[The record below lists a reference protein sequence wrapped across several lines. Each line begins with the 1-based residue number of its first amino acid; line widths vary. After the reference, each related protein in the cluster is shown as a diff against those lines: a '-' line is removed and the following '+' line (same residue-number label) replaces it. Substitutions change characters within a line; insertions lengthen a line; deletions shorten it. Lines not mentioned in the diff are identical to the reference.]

1 MTFIKIQN
9 VVINT
14 NYIAAVRFNNQ
25 TDRGTPITAGSAE
38 NRRSNGDSEKKS
50 VSVLVAIPKS
60 PLFEW
65 ETVSSNHCKE
75 EWIEFTDLAAKALED
90 YFSSFNNVVDL
101 LPQSQEI
108 SLI

>member
-25 TDRGTPITAGSAE
+25 TGS
-38 NRRSNGDSEKKS
+38 DKKS
-50 VSVLVAIPKS
+50 VSVLVATPKS
-60 PLFEW
+60 SLFEW
-65 ETVSSNHCKE
+65 EIVTSNNCKE
-75 EWIEFTDLAAKALED
+75 EWMEFTGVAAKALED

-101 LPQSQEI
+101 LPQCHEK

>member
-25 TDRGTPITAGSAE
+25 TGS
-38 NRRSNGDSEKKS
+38 DKKS
-50 VSVLVAIPKS
+50 VSVLVATPKS
-60 PLFEW
+60 SLFEW
-65 ETVSSNHCKE
+65 EIVTSNNRKE
-75 EWIEFTDLAAKALED
+75 EWMEFTGVAAKALED
-90 YFSSFNNVVDL
+90 YFSSCNNVVDL
-101 LPQSQEI
+101 LPQCHET

>member
-1 MTFIKIQN
+1 MAFIKIQN

-25 TDRGTPITAGSAE
+25 TGS
-38 NRRSNGDSEKKS
+38 DKKC

-60 PLFEW
+60 SLFEW
-65 ETVSSNHCKE
+65 ETVSSNNRKE
-75 EWIEFTDLAAKALED
+75 EWMEFTGQAAKALED

-101 LPQSQEI
+101 LPQCHETTVI
-108 SLI
+108 

>member
-25 TDRGTPITAGSAE
+25 TD
-38 NRRSNGDSEKKS
+38 SEKKS
-50 VSVLVAIPKS
+50 VSVLVAIPKP

-65 ETVSSNHCKE
+65 ETVSSSHYQE
-75 EWIEFTDLAAKALED
+75 EWMEFTGLPAKALED

-101 LPQSQEI
+101 LPQCQET